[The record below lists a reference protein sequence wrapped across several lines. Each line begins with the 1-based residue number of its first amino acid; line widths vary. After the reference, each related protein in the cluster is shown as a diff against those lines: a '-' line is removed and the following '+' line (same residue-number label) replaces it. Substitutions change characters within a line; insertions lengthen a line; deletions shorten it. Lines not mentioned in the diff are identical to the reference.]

1 MHTHLPLQQ
10 CWQQSMAYPIAACAS
25 LAVCFRCLGAVVAE
39 HNGFHCGVWCA
50 ACGGGVEERDWSC
63 NAPLP
68 VKRTPVGPVCVVHLS
83 GRTDMSL
90 ISESG
95 LWCRDRIRIRLNNIE
110 VDLTPARSS
119 RSLPPRSQIQAG
131 VPLQLSFSA
140 ISLHHCCM

>member
-1 MHTHLPLQQ
+1 MLLLQ
-10 CWQQSMAYPIAACAS
+10 SIMGSIAEC
-25 LAVCFRCLGAVVAE
+25 GAPRVVVVLKRE
-39 HNGFHCGVWCA
+39 IGA
-50 ACGGGVEERDWSC
+50 AMPPS
-63 NAPLP
+63 

-131 VPLQLSFSA
+131 VPLQFSFSA